1 MSVDLSTI
9 NALFINTQD
18 RAINADGVPCEGTDA
33 MWDAIPDNVWGI
45 NFKNGKVYIE
55 RKDLSADQ
63 YLDPHYFDALADIPY
78 SSSFDWTPIEQ
89 DPDLFS

>member
-9 NALFINTQD
+9 TNLSINTQD
-18 RAINADGVPCEGTDA
+18 RAISSDGVMCQGTDA
-33 MWDAIPDNVWGI
+33 MWDAIPDDVWGI
-45 NFKNGKVYIE
+45 YWRRGEVYVQ
-55 RKDLSADQ
+55 RKIVSTNENLEPQ
-63 YLDPHYFDALADIPY
+63 FFDALADIPY

>member
-33 MWDAIPDNVWGI
+33 MWDAVPDNVWSI
-45 NFKNGKVYIE
+45 HFKNGQINIE
-55 RKDLSADQ
+55 RKELSTDQ
-63 YLDPHYFDALADIPY
+63 YLDPQLFDTLADIPY